1 MKKEFQLTL
10 HLGGGKTYKFVAE
23 NVKNSQVLPQN
34 TSGDSFLHL
43 NVCSDDGG
51 HVQEL
56 NKQPARTGGV
66 SAEGQTLGHP
76 SGEVGQTV
84 QN

>member
-10 HLGGGKTYKFVAE
+10 DLGGGKTLKFVAE

-51 HVQEL
+51 HVEEL
-56 NKQPARTGGV
+56 DEQPARASGV
-66 SAEGQTLGHP
+66 SSER
-76 SGEVGQTV
+76 
-84 QN
+84 

>member
-10 HLGGGKTYKFVAE
+10 DLGGGKTLKFVAE
-23 NVKNSQVLPQN
+23 NVKNSQVLPKKN
-34 TSGDSFLHL
+34 SFLHL

-56 NKQPARTGGV
+56 DKEPARASGV
-66 SAEGQTLGHP
+66 SAERQTLGHP